1 MPTFAKSFS
10 RVALFALGLLIL
22 VTVAGCASMKVT
34 DRQVYEGPKRPRPD
48 RIIVHDFAATPA
60 DLPPWSEAASRH
72 ANAEPSTPPSAEE
85 IEVGRK
91 LGAHVA
97 EKLVQEIRDMGLPAV
112 RAAGQPA
119 PRVDDVVLVGYF
131 TSLDEG
137 SAAKRVTIGFGKGA
151 AKLTTAVEGYVMT
164 EQGLRKAG
172 SGTVGSSA
180 GKTPGVAVPAAVMVA
195 TANPIGLIIGGAAKV
210 GGEVSG
216 SSTIEGVATDT
227 AKKIA
232 DTLRV
237 TFQKQGWI

>member
-10 RVALFALGLLIL
+10 RVALFASGLLIL

-34 DRQVYEGPKRPRPD
+34 EHQPYQGEKRPRPD

-72 ANAEPSTPPSAEE
+72 ANAEPSTPPSAQE

-97 EKLVQEIRDMGLPAV
+97 EKLVQEIRDMGLLAV

-172 SGTVGSSA
+172 SGTVGSGA
-180 GKTPGVAVPAAVMVA
+180 GKTPGVAVPAVVMVA